1 MKIWERLI
9 SLLSGIILLVITGI
23 FALLG
28 WGQAD
33 FIGFI
38 TKEMT
43 SLTGQEKLWAY
54 GMALVC
60 LLLAIFT
67 IRMSLRIRR
76 REKTVIN
83 QTQYGEIQITLSAIE
98 NLALRAVR
106 KIKGVKDA
114 HIGIRADLTGLD
126 IFIEISVNPDLSI
139 PQISEEIRT
148 KVDEYVFE
156 TTGIRVN
163 TVKVLVTK
171 VAGELK
177 ARVE

>member
-9 SLLSGIILLVITGI
+9 SLLSGLTLLALSAF
-23 FALLG
+23 FALLKF
-28 WGQAD
+28 GQAQ
-33 FIGFI
+33 FIL
-38 TKEMT
+38 KKLSALSE
-43 SLTGQEKLWAY
+43 QEKWWML
-54 GMALVC
+54 GIALVC
-60 LLLAIFT
+60 LILSVFVF
-67 IRMSLRIRR
+67 RMALRVRR

-98 NLALRAVR
+98 SLVLRAVR

-114 HIGIRADLTGLD
+114 HIGIRADFSGLD

-139 PQISEEIRT
+139 PQISEEIRV
-148 KVDEYVFE
+148 KADEYIFE

>member
-9 SLLSGIILLVITGI
+9 SLMAGIILLITSVFFG
-23 FALLG
+23 LLKF
-28 WGQAD
+28 GQAQ
-33 FIGFI
+33 FVL
-38 TKEMT
+38 KKLAALSE
-43 SLTGQEKLWAY
+43 QEKWWAL
-54 GMALVC
+54 GIALVC
-60 LLLAIFT
+60 LLLTVFAF
-67 IRMSLRIRR
+67 RVALRIRR

-98 NLALRAVR
+98 SLALRAVR

-114 HIGIRADLTGLD
+114 HIGIRADLSGLD

-139 PQISEEIRT
+139 PQISEEIRA
-148 KVDEYVFE
+148 KVDEYIFE

>member
-9 SLLSGIILLVITGI
+9 SLLAGIILFII
-23 FALLG
+23 SAFFALLG
-28 WGQAD
+28 TRQAQ
-33 FIGFI
+33 FVLKKLGGL
-38 TKEMT
+38 T
-43 SLTGQEKLWAY
+43 SQEAWWALGISGICLVLTFFA
-54 GMALVC
+54 
-60 LLLAIFT
+60 

-76 REKTVIN
+76 QEKTVIN

-98 NLALRAVR
+98 SLALRAVR

-126 IFIEISVNPDLSI
+126 IFIEITVNPDLSI
-139 PQISEEIRT
+139 PQVSEEIRT

-163 TVKVLVTK
+163 AVKVLVTK
-171 VAGELK
+171 VSGELK

>member
-9 SLLSGIILLVITGI
+9 SLLAGIILFVISAA

-28 WGQAD
+28 TGQAEL
-33 FIGFI
+33 I
-38 TKEMT
+38 TTKLAN
-43 SLTGQEKLWAY
+43 LTYQEKLWSL
-54 GMALVC
+54 GIALIC
-60 LLLAIFT
+60 LVLTFFA

-76 REKTVIN
+76 QEKTVIN

-98 NLALRAVR
+98 SLALRAVR

-126 IFIEISVNPDLSI
+126 IFIEITVNPDLSI
-139 PQISEEIRT
+139 PQISEEIRV
-148 KVDEYVFE
+148 KVDEYIFE

-163 TVKVLVTK
+163 AVKVLVTK
-171 VAGELK
+171 VSGELK

>member
-9 SLLSGIILLVITGI
+9 SLLAGIILLIISAT
-23 FALLG
+23 FLLLG
-28 WGQAD
+28 TGQAQ
-33 FIGFI
+33 FI
-38 TKEMT
+38 TNKLAD
-43 SLTGQEKLWAY
+43 LTDQEKWWAL
-54 GMALVC
+54 GIAFIC
-60 LLLAIFT
+60 LLLTFFA
-67 IRMSLRIRR
+67 IRMSLRMRR

-83 QTQYGEIQITLSAIE
+83 QTQFGEIQITLSAIE
-98 NLALRAVR
+98 SLALRAVR

-139 PQISEEIRT
+139 PQVSDEIRT